1 VTDPPKDK
9 PAEAEQSADAEPP
22 QRASHLDL
30 GGVLS
35 YPDDSKLSR
44 RVRWLDNWIGRIEQI
59 VLVALLACVV
69 LAAAGHAL
77 LDRFAEIQLSFKEQ
91 IVRGGTFAIA
101 MLGAAFASHQARH
114 LSMDLV
120 SRRLSARARLF
131 LKVLLAV
138 FTIGIVVLLVRSGFH
153 VIAQERELKQEDHLI
168 SSVRIAY
175 LIPIGGALIIL
186 HTVLHTIIDVDYIV
200 RRKTPPERMRSAH

>member
-1 VTDPPKDK
+1 VSDPSDGGE
-9 PAEAEQSADAEPP
+9 PAQPEAEPP
-22 QRASHLDL
+22 PRESHLDL
-30 GGVLS
+30 SGELS
-35 YPDDSKLSR
+35 YPDDGKLSR
-44 RVRWLDNWIGRIEQI
+44 NVRWLDNWIGRIEQI

-77 LDRFAEIQLSFKEQ
+77 LDRFAHIQLSFKDEV
-91 IVRGGTFAIA
+91 VRGGTFAIA

-120 SRRLSARARLF
+120 SRRLSPRARLF
-131 LKVLLAV
+131 LKVILAA
-138 FTIGIVVLLVRSGFH
+138 FTIFIVVLLVRSGFH
-153 VIAQERELKQEDHLI
+153 VIAQEKELKEEDHLI

-175 LIPIGGALIIL
+175 LIPIGGALVIL